1 MPTGSA
7 TPFGRPAR
15 SGKRGCMITE
25 VQTGDLRAT
34 RAGDATSVLV
44 AGEETAGRF
53 ALVETRERRD
63 AIPPCHVHAHED
75 EIVYVL
81 EGHVVFAVGDET
93 LDAPAGTCVLL
104 PRGGE
109 HTFRVES
116 PDARLLVLVA
126 PTGLEGY
133 YRELDRPDARA
144 GVAPGVERL
153 VATAARYGIA
163 ITGPP
168 PATGAS
174 PGAVPDHHSPAPALG
189 PSASAG

>member
-1 MPTGSA
+1 M
-7 TPFGRPAR
+7 
-15 SGKRGCMITE
+15 TE
-25 VQTGDLRAT
+25 VQTGELRAVRT
-34 RAGDATSVLV
+34 GDATSVLV
-44 AGEETAGRF
+44 AGEEIAGRF

-63 AIPPCHVHAHED
+63 ASPPCHVHAHED

-116 PDARLLVLVA
+116 AEARLLVLVTPA
-126 PTGLEGY
+126 GLEGY
-133 YRELDRPDARA
+133 YRELDRPDARS

-153 VATAARYGIA
+153 VATAARYGVA

-168 PATGAS
+168 PTTVAS
-174 PGAVPDHHSPAPALG
+174 PEVAPGHHPAATKLTPSPFLG
-189 PSASAG
+189 

>member
-1 MPTGSA
+1 MGEVRTGGPRA
-7 TPFGRPAR
+7 VPA
-15 SGKRGCMITE
+15 G
-25 VQTGDLRAT
+25 A
-34 RAGDATSVLV
+34 ATSVLV

-63 AIPPCHVHAHED
+63 AIPPCHVHARED
-75 EIVYVL
+75 ELVYVL

-93 LDAPAGTCVLL
+93 VDAPAGTCVLL

-116 PDARLLVLVA
+116 AEARLLVLVTPA
-126 PTGLEGY
+126 GLEGY

-144 GVAPGVERL
+144 GVAPGIERL
-153 VATAARYGIA
+153 VATAARYGVA

-174 PGAVPDHHSPAPALG
+174 PGPAPGHHSAAPTLG
-189 PSASAG
+189 PSAFAG